1 MSILSKEARLTSIAV
16 SNLVRDALR
25 TRLYGCHR
33 CKNLDALQRGR
44 VGKCSHCRDFRRER
58 TLITLP
64 VEAFD
69 CVKNASD
76 ETIGKIAALVER
88 HGEYGAAAKC
98 GKSRTFVHYCKQ
110 AVNVLRDHGLWDVTS
125 R

>member
-1 MSILSKEARLTSIAV
+1 MRVLTKDKRLTAITA

-25 TRLYGCHR
+25 TRLYSCHE

-44 VGKCSHCRDFRRER
+44 VDKCSRCRDFRRER
-58 TLITLP
+58 ALVTLP
-64 VEAFD
+64 AEAFD

-76 ETIGKIAALVER
+76 ETIGKIAALAEQY
-88 HGEYGAAAKC
+88 GECGAAAHI

-110 AVNVLRDHGLWDVTS
+110 AVKVLRDNGLWDVTS